1 MLNMI
6 KNILFV
12 SYLKNKG
19 IKRICF
25 ILGGLPFILCL
36 VTFFVEGAR
45 TPGYVLTGIIAFYVP
60 FLLASAMVWVYR
72 GFKDNISISMSD
84 YLVLINSVE
93 VVLFPQYEFDV
104 SLKQKGYIF
113 SQEIIFMRKIQYWY
127 MLVLEKITRLAIME
141 VSIKLRKLLFLTIWS
156 LQLLRGHLS
165 IIEKTTMFQNA
176 ILHS

>member
-104 SLKQKGYIF
+104 SLNQKRVHFFARDYLYEKDTVLVYVGIGEDNKISDYGSINKT
-113 SQEIIFMRKIQYWY
+113 QEASVLDN
-127 MLVLEKITRLAIME
+127 LVAA
-141 VSIKLRKLLFLTIWS
+141 
-156 LQLLRGHLS
+156 
-165 IIEKTTMFQNA
+165 IIEGTFVDHRKDNNVSECDIA
-176 ILHS
+176 